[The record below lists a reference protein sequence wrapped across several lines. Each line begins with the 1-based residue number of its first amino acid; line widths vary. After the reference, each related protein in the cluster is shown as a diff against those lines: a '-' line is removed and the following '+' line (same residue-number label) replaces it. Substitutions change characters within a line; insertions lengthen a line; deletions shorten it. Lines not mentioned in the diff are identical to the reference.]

1 MMVSRFLKNNIVL
14 LCAAAAALITI
25 AVFLPAVRN
34 GYLMTWDDDVYVRSN
49 EHIRSL
55 DLGLVKWAFT
65 TFYGAN
71 YWHPL
76 TWLSHA
82 VDYALWGAEPGGHH
96 LTNIIL
102 HGLNV
107 ALVIMLLY
115 SLLSAGYGIPG
126 NSPKLRYFSR
136 NAAALITAVLSGLL
150 FGLHPLRAESVA
162 WIAERKDVLCA
173 LFSLL
178 SIWSYVAYARRAA
191 EDPQPGASSGV
202 PAGTY
207 VSSVVFLAFALM
219 SKPMA
224 VTVPAVFLILDWAVF
239 RRRMTLRSVIYE
251 KIPFYLLSLGA
262 VSVSIYAKHT
272 LNDIVSFD
280 TIPLSSRLLNGFHA
294 IIFYISKTLWPENLL
309 PFYPYP
315 GPAALRSVHYLVPV
329 MLVAIVTAACIAV
342 AKKHRLWLGVWS
354 YYVLSLLPV
363 LPFMIVG
370 EAPVADRFSYL
381 PSLGPLFL
389 VGFAGTAA
397 LDRVFSAKRW
407 IIGLRSLSLLVLAG
421 VFILLS
427 YLTVRQIN
435 YQKNDLVM
443 WDHEIAALPNMDR
456 SQYLNYYL
464 AYSKRGLALAESG
477 RLEEAVMDYEQVLR
491 DRPDFAPLRVY
502 TGILYYR
509 LGRYNEAIQ
518 EFQTAVTLDPAD
530 GEAHRDLG
538 IMYYNQGRNMAA
550 LQEFSTAIQ
559 LQPDSIEG
567 HFGLGNVLYLE
578 GDFGAAIEHY
588 QKVLDLA
595 PDFIKARNNLGSAY
609 LRTGR
614 RDEAISEFRS
624 AANIAPGSVLI
635 HKNLAAAYR
644 SAGLKEKASQEYE
657 IIRRMEPG
665 FTPDRHAAFAVIMN

>member
-1 MMVSRFLKNNIVL
+1 
-14 LCAAAAALITI
+14 
-25 AVFLPAVRN
+25 
-34 GYLMTWDDDVYVRSN
+34 
-49 EHIRSL
+49 
-55 DLGLVKWAFT
+55 VKWAFT

-82 VDYALWGAEPGGHH
+82 LDYALWGAEPGGHH

-107 ALVIMLLY
+107 ALVVMLLY
-115 SLLSAGYGIPG
+115 SLLSASYGIPG

-136 NAAALITAVLSGLL
+136 NAAALTTAVLSGLL

-178 SIWSYVAYARRAA
+178 STWSYVAYARRAA
-191 EDPQPGASSGV
+191 EAPQSGAASRI

-207 VSSVVFLAFALM
+207 VASIVFLAFALL

-224 VTVPAVFLILDWAVF
+224 VTVPAVFLILDWSGF
-239 RRRMTLRSVIYE
+239 RRRMTLRTVIYE

-262 VSVSIYAKHT
+262 AMVSIYAKHT

-280 TIPLSSRLLNGFHA
+280 TIPLSSRLLTGFHA
-294 IIFYISKTLWPENLL
+294 IIFYIGKTLWPENLL

-315 GPAALRSVHYLVPV
+315 GPAALHSVQYLMPV
-329 MLVAIVTAACIAV
+329 LLVAVITAACCIALV
-342 AKKHRLWLGVWS
+342 KKHRLWLGVWI
-354 YYVLSLLPV
+354 YYIISVLPV
-363 LPFMIVG
+363 LPFMLVG

-389 VGFAGTAA
+389 AGCAGTAA
-397 LDRVFSAKRW
+397 LDRIFDAKRW
-407 IIGLRSLSLLVLAG
+407 IIVLRSLSFLVLAG

-456 SQYLNYYL
+456 SRYLNYYL

-477 RLEEAVMDYEQVLR
+477 RLEEAVMDYKQVLR
-491 DRPDFAPLRVY
+491 ARPDFAPLRVY

-518 EFQTAVTLDPAD
+518 EFQTAVTLDPTD

-538 IMYYNQGRNMAA
+538 IMYYNQGRNLAA
-550 LQEFSTAIQ
+550 LQEFSTAVQ
-559 LQPDSIEG
+559 LQPNSIEG
-567 HFGLGNVLYLE
+567 HFGLGNVLYRE
-578 GDFGAAIEHY
+578 GDFSAAIEHY
-588 QKVLDLA
+588 RKVLDRA
-595 PDFIKARNNLGSAY
+595 PDFVKARNNLGSAY
-609 LRTGR
+609 LQTGR
-614 RDEAISEFRS
+614 RDEAINEFRS
-624 AANIAPGSVLI
+624 AANIAPGSILI

-644 SAGLKEKASQEYE
+644 SAGLNEKASQEYG

-665 FTPDRHAAFAVIMN
+665 FTPDRHADLVVIMN

>member
-1 MMVSRFLKNNIVL
+1 
-14 LCAAAAALITI
+14 
-25 AVFLPAVRN
+25 
-34 GYLMTWDDDVYVRSN
+34 
-49 EHIRSL
+49 
-55 DLGLVKWAFT
+55 
-65 TFYGAN
+65 AN

-82 VDYALWGAEPGGHH
+82 LDFALWGAEPGGHH
-96 LTNIIL
+96 LTNVIL

-107 ALVIMLLY
+107 ALIVMLLY
-115 SLLSAGYGIPG
+115 SLLSASYGIPG

-136 NAAALITAVLSGLL
+136 NAAALAVAVLSGLL

-173 LFSLL
+173 FFSLL
-178 SIWSYVAYARRAA
+178 STWSYVAYVRRATEA
-191 EDPQPGASSGV
+191 PQSGAASRIA
-202 PAGTY
+202 AGTY
-207 VSSVVFLAFALM
+207 MASIVFLVLALL

-224 VTVPAVFLILDWAVF
+224 VTLPAVFLILDWSVF
-239 RRRMTLRSVIYE
+239 RRRMTLRTIVYE

-262 VSVSIYAKHT
+262 ALVSLYAKHT

-280 TIPLSSRLLNGFHA
+280 TVPLSSRLLAGFHA
-294 IIFYISKTLWPENLL
+294 IIFYLGKTLWPDNLL

-315 GPAALRSVHYLVPV
+315 GPAALRSVQYLMPV
-329 MLVAIVTAACIAV
+329 LLVAVITAACIAL
-342 AKKHRLWLGVWS
+342 ARKHRLWLAVWS
-354 YYVLSLLPV
+354 YYVISLLPV
-363 LPFMIVG
+363 LPFMLVG

-389 VGFAGTAA
+389 VGCAGTVA
-397 LDRVFSAKRW
+397 LDRAFSAKRW
-407 IIGLRSLSLLVLAG
+407 IIGLRGLSFVVLAG

-427 YLTVRQIN
+427 SLTIRQIR

-443 WDHEIAALPNMDR
+443 WDHEIAALPYMDR

-477 RLEEAVMDYEQVLR
+477 RLEEAVMDYERVLR
-491 DRPDFAPLRVY
+491 DRPDFAPLRVF
-502 TGILYYR
+502 TGTLYYQ

-530 GEAHRDLG
+530 GDAHRDLG
-538 IMYYNQGRNMAA
+538 IMYYNQGRNPAA
-550 LQEFSTAIQ
+550 RQEFSTAIQ
-559 LQPDSIEG
+559 IQPGSIEG
-567 HFGLGNVLYLE
+567 HFGLGNVLYAE
-578 GDFGAAIEHY
+578 GDFVAAIEHY
-588 QKVLDLA
+588 QKVLAHA
-595 PDFIKARNNLGSAY
+595 PDFVKARNNLGSAY

-624 AANIAPGSVLI
+624 AANIAPDSILI

-644 SAGLKEKASQEYE
+644 SAGLNEKVSQEYE
-657 IIRRMEPG
+657 IIRRMDPG
-665 FTPDRHAAFAVIMN
+665 FTPDRHAPLAIIMN

>member
-1 MMVSRFLKNNIVL
+1 MVIRFFKQNSVL

-82 VDYALWGAEPGGHH
+82 ADYAVWGAVPGGPH

-107 ALVIMLLY
+107 ALVIMLLH

-126 NSPKLRYFSR
+126 NSPKLRYFSST
-136 NAAALITAVLSGLL
+136 AAALITAVLSGLL

-173 LFSLL
+173 FFSLL
-178 SIWSYVAYARRAA
+178 SIWSYAVYAGRAA
-191 EDPQPGASSGV
+191 EAPESGATSGIS
-202 PAGTY
+202 AGTY
-207 VSSVVFLAFALM
+207 VSSVFFLAFALL

-224 VTVPAVFLILDWAVF
+224 VTVPAVFLLLDWSVF
-239 RRRMTLRSVIYE
+239 RRRMTWRSVIYE

-262 VSVSIYAKHT
+262 AAVSIYAKHA

-280 TIPLSSRLLNGFHA
+280 MIPLSSRLLTGFHA
-294 IIFYISKTLWPENLL
+294 IIFYLDKTLWPADLL

-315 GPAALRSVHYLVPV
+315 GPAALHSVQYLLPV
-329 MLVAIVTAACIAV
+329 FLTVIVTAACIAL
-342 AKKHRLWLGVWS
+342 ARKHRMWFGVWS
-354 YYVLSLLPV
+354 YYVITLLPV
-363 LPFMIVG
+363 LPFVLVG

-389 VGFAGTAA
+389 VGLAGTTV
-397 LDRVFSAKRW
+397 LDRVFDAKRW
-407 IIGLRSLSLLVLAG
+407 IIGLRSLSFFALAG

-427 YLTVRQIN
+427 SLTIRQID
-435 YQKNDLVM
+435 YQKNDLVL
-443 WDHEIAALPNMDR
+443 WNHEIEALSNRER

-464 AYSKRGLALAESG
+464 AYSKRGLALEESG
-477 RLEEAVMDYEQVLR
+477 RLEEAVKDYEQVLR
-491 DRPDFAPLRVY
+491 ARPDFAPLRVY
-502 TGILYYR
+502 TGTLYYR
-509 LGRYNEAIQ
+509 LGRYGEAIQ
-518 EFQTAVTLDPAD
+518 EFQTAVVLDPAYE
-530 GEAHRDLG
+530 EAHRNLG
-538 IMYYNQGRNMAA
+538 IMYYNQGRSEAA
-550 LQEFSTAIQ
+550 LQEFSAAIR
-559 LQPDSIEG
+559 LQPNSIGG
-567 HFGLGNVLYLE
+567 HFGLANALYVK
-578 GDFGAAIEHY
+578 GDFSAAIEQY
-588 QKVLDLA
+588 QKVLGLA
-595 PDFIKARNNLGSAY
+595 PDFVKAINNLGAAY

-614 RDEAISEFRS
+614 RDEAIIEFRS
-624 AANIAPGSVLI
+624 ALNAMPGSALI
-635 HKNLAAAYR
+635 HENLAHAYLL
-644 SAGLKEKASQEYE
+644 AGEREKAFQEYE
-657 IIRRMEPG
+657 IIKRIDPG
-665 FTPDRHAAFAVIMN
+665 YTPNRNTAGAVIMN